1 MSYDFDGERERDIEV
16 APDIGPLRSGSH
28 ITIVV
33 YIVLALIG
41 SGAAFL
47 WHGYEGALEAFPI
60 LGSDTAPPAVSLKS
74 FDEYQRAVAS
84 NLRSYSEKLEAQDIE
99 IKQLAD
105 QVLDLTTRIDSLE
118 SRARDAQAAIPPPV
132 PKEASK
138 KPAGKPRKSTGDAP
152 SSPTREE
159 KQ

>member
-1 MSYDFDGERERDIEV
+1 MSCDFDGERERDIEV
-16 APDIGPLRSGSH
+16 APDIGPLRSGGH

-99 IKQLAD
+99 IKQLKRFSS
-105 QVLDLTTRIDSLE
+105 DLNLRDS
-118 SRARDAQAAIPPPV
+118 QTV
-132 PKEASK
+132 
-138 KPAGKPRKSTGDAP
+138 GDNGDFVH
-152 SSPTREE
+152 
-159 KQ
+159 